1 MTKKNRSKDLKKVVY
16 KKPSLWSKKWVKITS
31 RIILVLVCFL
41 LLIFII
47 LYIYVAKD
55 LPSVVNLDD
64 RKVIQSTQIYDRTGQ
79 ELLYEISGNESRT
92 IIPEDQI
99 PDILKQAF
107 ISIEDQE
114 FYKHWGVRPTAIARA
129 AFQNVTGK
137 GVGGGGSTI
146 TQQFVKNALL
156 TSDRSIMRKIRE
168 AILAIQIEQK
178 YSKDEIIAF
187 YLNEIPFGGNIY
199 GVESASQNFFGK
211 KPMDLE
217 PYQAAMLAAIIQR
230 PTFYSP
236 YGSNFDKLES
246 RQQLVLSYMKEQ
258 GYINEEVYNQQKEQ
272 KLTIKPFAQNIKAPH
287 FVFYVREKLA
297 EKFGEEVLEQ
307 GGLKVQTTLDWNL
320 QQIAEK
326 VVREEIAKTR
336 SRYDTQN
343 GALSAIDPTNGDI
356 LALVGS
362 KDYFNTDEDGNV
374 NVLTTQQSPGS
385 SIKPLVYAQ
394 AFAKGYNPDSY
405 LFDLPTNFETTPG
418 LPAYEPNNF
427 NMQFNGPVS
436 VRRALATSLN
446 VPAVKA
452 LYLAGIKDTLELGGQ
467 LGITDYTRN
476 RKSGLAMA
484 LGGAELKLLEHF
496 GSYSA
501 FANDGKFNQITPL
514 MKVTSTSG
522 EVLYSWEKDEKQ
534 ILDANVARQI
544 TDILSDNNARSP
556 VFGFTNNLS
565 IPGVEAAAKTG
576 TSQEFRDAL
585 TVGYTTNLV
594 AGVWVGRNDNK
605 PMRNGADGSVVASP
619 IWNRFMKEAIA
630 SGRKPGQF
638 TKAEIKRGRKPMVN
652 TGGFE
657 YNQKLKVNKATGK
670 IATDRTPPELIEER
684 DVKTVHSELYYVKL
698 DNILGE
704 WPKKPQE
711 DPQFDNWEKPVLA
724 WARSKG
730 YITNLPD
737 DKDNII
743 YTDENKPNIII
754 NSPTKGSVITGNNI
768 PLDISV
774 NAAQGLK
781 QVDIYIDD
789 TVVLSTESGTIKQSV
804 IAPSGGDKTL
814 TIRAFDIYFNKSEV
828 SVNISVKLDAVSPI
842 VESFNVSG
850 DKISG
855 YNLTADI
862 TDLQGVS
869 QVEFY
874 DEVQGKLITLKNPI
888 TAPKTYSYLYKP
900 PSVVNNFSFYIKA
913 TDTSG
918 NVTTSNKIIK

>member
-1 MTKKNRSKDLKKVVY
+1 MSKKHHSKDLKKVVY
-16 KKPSLWSKKWVKITS
+16 KKPSFWTKKWVKITS
-31 RIILVLVCFL
+31 RILLGILGFFL
-41 LLIFII
+41 LSFII

-64 RKVIQSTQIYDRTGQ
+64 RKIIQSTQIYDRTGQ
-79 ELLYEISGNESRT
+79 ELLYEISGNENRT

-99 PDILKQAF
+99 PDVLKQAF

-114 FYKHWGVRPTAIARA
+114 FYKHWGVRPTAIIRA
-129 AFQNVTGK
+129 GFQNITGR

-156 TSDRSIMRKIRE
+156 TSDRSLMRKIRE

-199 GVESASQNFFGK
+199 GVEAASQSFFGK
-211 KPMDLE
+211 KPSELE
-217 PYQAAMLAAIIQR
+217 AYQAAMMAAIIQR

-246 RQQLVLSYMKEQ
+246 RQQLVLLKMKEQ
-258 GYINEEVYNQQKEQ
+258 GYITEEVYNQQKEQ
-272 KLTIKPFAQNIKAPH
+272 KLTVRPFAQNIKAPH

-297 EKFGEEVLEQ
+297 EKFGEEALEQ

-326 VVREEIAKTR
+326 VVKEEVDKTR

-343 GALSAIDPTNGDI
+343 AALGAIDPSNGDI
-356 LALVGS
+356 LAMVGS
-362 KDYFNTDEDGNV
+362 KDYFNTKEDGNV

-394 AFAKGYNPDSY
+394 AFSEGYNPDSY

-427 NMQFNGPVS
+427 NLQFNGPVS
-436 VRRALATSLN
+436 IRRALATSLN

-452 LYLAGIKDTLELGGQ
+452 LYLAGIKDTLDLGNK
-467 LGITDYTRN
+467 LGITDYKKD

-484 LGGAELKLLEHF
+484 LGGAELKLIEHF
-496 GSYSA
+496 GSFSA
-501 FANDGKFNQITPL
+501 FANEGKFNKITPL
-514 MKVTSTSG
+514 MKVTKTSG
-522 EVLYSWEKDEKQ
+522 EVIYSWEKDEKQ
-534 ILDANVARQI
+534 VLDKNVARQV
-544 TDILSDNNARSP
+544 TDILADNNARSP

-565 IPGVEAAAKTG
+565 IPGVDAAAKTG

-594 AGVWVGRNDNK
+594 AGVWVGKNDNK

-630 SGRKPGQF
+630 SGRKPDKF
-638 TKAEIKRGRKPMVN
+638 TKPEIKKGKKPMVN

-657 YNQKLKVNKATGK
+657 YNQKFKINKATGK
-670 IATDRTPPELIEER
+670 IASDRTPPELIEER
-684 DVKTVHSELYYVKL
+684 EVKTVHSELYYVKL
-698 DNILGE
+698 DDILGE

-730 YITNLPD
+730 YITNVPD
-737 DKDNII
+737 DKDNV
-743 YTDENKPNIII
+743 YTDDNKPNIII
-754 NSPTKGSVITGNNI
+754 NSPTKGSVITGNSV

-774 NAAQGLK
+774 TASQGLK
-781 QVDIYIDD
+781 QVDVYLDD
-789 TVVLSTESGTIKQSV
+789 TVVLSTESGTINQAV
-804 IAPSGGDKTL
+804 IAPSGGNKTL
-814 TIRAFDIYFNKSEV
+814 TVRAFDIYLNKSEASV
-828 SVNISVKLDAVSPI
+828 SITIKLDAVSPV

-855 YNLTADI
+855 FNLSANI
-862 TDLQGVS
+862 TDLQGVA

-874 DEVQGKLITLKNPI
+874 DDTQGQLIILKNPT

-900 PSVVNNFSFYIKA
+900 QSGVNNFSFYIKT

-918 NVTTSNKIIK
+918 NVTTSNKITK

>member
-1 MTKKNRSKDLKKVVY
+1 MTKKKHHKDLKKVVY
-16 KKPSLWSKKWVKITS
+16 KKPSFWTKKWVKITY
-31 RIILVLVCFL
+31 RALLGVLGFFL
-41 LLIFII
+41 ISFIGI
-47 LYIYVAKD
+47 YAYVAKD

-79 ELLYEISGNESRT
+79 ELLYEISGNENRT

-129 AFQNVTGK
+129 AFQNATGR

-178 YSKDEIIAF
+178 YSKDEILAF

-199 GVESASQNFFGK
+199 GVEAASQSFFDK
-211 KPMDLE
+211 KPIDIE

-236 YGSNFDKLES
+236 YGSNFEKLEA
-246 RQQLVLSYMKEQ
+246 RQQFVLLKMKEQ
-258 GYINEEVYNQQKEQ
+258 GYISEETYNQQKEQ
-272 KLTIKPFAQNIKAPH
+272 KLTVKPFAQNIKAPH
-287 FVFYVREKLA
+287 FVFYVRDKLA
-297 EKFGEEVLEQ
+297 EQFGEEVLEQ

-326 VVREEIAKTR
+326 VVKEEIEKTR
-336 SRYDTQN
+336 SRYDTRN
-343 GALSAIDPTNGDI
+343 GALGAIDPKNGDI

-362 KDYFNTDEDGNV
+362 KDYFNTDDDGNV

-394 AFAKGYNPDSY
+394 AFTKGYNPDSY

-418 LPAYEPNNF
+418 LPPYEPNNF
-427 NMQFNGPVS
+427 NLQFNGPVS
-436 VRRALATSLN
+436 IRRALATSLN

-452 LYLAGIKDTLELGGQ
+452 LYLGGIKETLELGGN
-467 LGITDYTRN
+467 LGITDYSKT

-484 LGGAELKLLEHF
+484 LGGAELKLIEHF
-496 GSYSA
+496 GSFSA
-501 FANDGKFNQITPL
+501 FANDGKFNEITPL
-514 MKVTSTSG
+514 MKVTNTSG

-534 ILDANVARQI
+534 VLDENVARQI
-544 TDILSDNNARSP
+544 TDILADNNARSP

-585 TVGYTTNLV
+585 TVGYTTDLV

-619 IWNRFMKEAIA
+619 IWNRFMREAIA

-638 TKAEIKRGRKPMVN
+638 TKPEIKRGNKPMVN

-657 YNQKLKVNKATGK
+657 YNQKLKINKATGK
-670 IATDRTPPELIEER
+670 IATDLTPPELVEER
-684 DVKTVHSELYYVKL
+684 EVKTVHSELYYVKL
-698 DNILGE
+698 DDILGD

-730 YITNLPD
+730 YITNIPD
-737 DKDNII
+737 DRDNV
-743 YTDENKPNIII
+743 YTDDNKPNIII
-754 NSPTKGSVITGNNI
+754 NSPTKGSSITGNSV
-768 PLDISV
+768 PLDIKV
-774 NAAQGLK
+774 TAAQGIK
-781 QVDIYIDD
+781 QVDIYLDD
-789 TVVLSTESGTIKQSV
+789 VVVLSTDKGDIKQS
-804 IAPSGGDKTL
+804 ILSPSGGDKIL
-814 TIRAFDIYFNKSEV
+814 TVRAFDIYLNKSET
-828 SVNISVKLDAVSPI
+828 SINLNIKLDAVSPL

-850 DKISG
+850 DTVSG
-855 YNLTADI
+855 FVLSANV
-862 TDLQGVS
+862 TDVQGVA

-874 DEVQGKLITLKNPI
+874 DDIQGQLIILKNPT
-888 TAPKTYSYLYKP
+888 TAPKTFVYKYKP
-900 PSVVNNFSFYIKA
+900 PAGVNKFSFYVKA

-918 NVTTSNKIIK
+918 NFTTSNKIIK

>member
-1 MTKKNRSKDLKKVVY
+1 MNKHKHSKDLKKVVY
-16 KKPSLWSKKWVKITS
+16 KKPSIWDKKWVKITY
-31 RIILVLVCFL
+31 RILLGIAGFL
-41 LLIFII
+41 LLSFII

-64 RKVIQSTQIYDRTGQ
+64 RKIIQSTQIYDRTGQ
-79 ELLYEISGNESRT
+79 ELLYEISGNENRT
-92 IIPEDQI
+92 IIPKEQI

-107 ISIEDQE
+107 ISVEDQE

-129 AFQNVTGK
+129 GFQNITGK
-137 GVGGGGSTI
+137 GIGGGGSTI

-156 TSDRSIMRKIRE
+156 TSDRSIMRKVRE

-178 YSKDEIIAF
+178 YSKDDIIAF

-199 GVESASQNFFGK
+199 GVEAASQSFFGK
-211 KPMDLE
+211 KPTDLE

-236 YGSNFDKLES
+236 YGSNFEKLEE
-246 RQQLVLSYMKEQ
+246 RQQFVLLKMKEQ
-258 GYINEEVYNQQKEQ
+258 GYINEDVYKQQKEK
-272 KLTIKPFAQNIKAPH
+272 KLVIKPFAQNIKAPH

-297 EKFGEEVLEQ
+297 EKFGEEALEQ

-326 VVREEIAKTR
+326 VVKEEVDKTR

-343 GALSAIDPTNGDI
+343 AALGAIDPSNGDI

-362 KDYFNTDEDGNV
+362 KDYFNTAEDGNV

-385 SIKPLVYAQ
+385 SIKPLVYAE
-394 AFAKGYNPDSY
+394 AFTKGYNPDSY

-418 LPAYEPNNF
+418 LPPYEPNNF
-427 NMQFNGPVS
+427 NLQFNGPVS
-436 VRRALATSLN
+436 IRRALATSLN
-446 VPAVKA
+446 IPAVKT
-452 LYLAGIKDTLELGGQ
+452 LYLAGIKDTLELGNK
-467 LGITDYTRN
+467 LGITDYKKD

-484 LGGAELKLLEHF
+484 LGGAELKLIEHF

-501 FANDGKFNQITPL
+501 FANDGKFNKITPL
-514 MKVTSTSG
+514 MKVTKTSG
-522 EVLYSWEKDEKQ
+522 EVIYSWEKDEKQ

-565 IPGVEAAAKTG
+565 IPGIEIAAKTG

-594 AGVWVGRNDNK
+594 AGVWVGKNDNK

-638 TKAEIKRGRKPMVN
+638 TKPEIKKGKKPMVN

-670 IATDRTPPELIEER
+670 IASDRTPPELIEER
-684 DVKTVHSELYYVKL
+684 EVKTVHSELYYVKL
-698 DNILGE
+698 DDILGD
-704 WPKKPQE
+704 WPKNPKE
-711 DPQFDNWEKPVLA
+711 DPQFENWEKPVLA

-737 DKDNII
+737 DKDNV
-743 YTDENKPNIII
+743 YTDDNKPNILI
-754 NSPTKGSVITGNNI
+754 NSPTEGSAINGNSI
-768 PLDISV
+768 PLDIKV
-774 NAAQGLK
+774 TAPQGLK
-781 QVDIYIDD
+781 QVDVYLDD
-789 TVVLSTESGTIKQSV
+789 VVVLSTESGTINQAV
-804 IAPSGGDKTL
+804 IAPSGGSKKL
-814 TIRAFDIYFNKSEV
+814 TIRAFDIYLNKSEA
-828 SVNISVKLDAVSPI
+828 SININIKLDSISPV

-850 DKISG
+850 DKLSG
-855 YNLTADI
+855 FNLSANI
-862 TDLQGVS
+862 TDLQGVA

-874 DEVQGKLITLKNPI
+874 DDIQGQLIILKNPT

-900 PSVVNNFSFYIKA
+900 PASVNNFSFYIKT

-918 NVTTSNKIIK
+918 NVTTSNKITK

>member
-1 MTKKNRSKDLKKVVY
+1 MAKKNNPKDLKKVVY
-16 KKPSLWSKKWVKITS
+16 RKPSIWSKKWVKITYKS
-31 RIILVLVCFL
+31 LLGVLGVFL
-41 LLIFII
+41 LSFII
-47 LYIYVAKD
+47 LYAYVAKD

-79 ELLYEISGNESRT
+79 ELLYEISGNENRT
-92 IIPEDQI
+92 IISKEEI

-114 FYKHWGVRPTAIARA
+114 FYKHWGVRPTAIIRA
-129 AFQNVTGK
+129 AFQNITGK

-156 TSDRSIMRKIRE
+156 TSDRSLMRKVRE

-199 GVESASQNFFGK
+199 GVEAASQSFFGK
-211 KPMDLE
+211 KPNELE
-217 PYQAAMLAAIIQR
+217 AYQAAMMAAIIQR

-236 YGSNFDKLES
+236 YGSNFDKLEA
-246 RQQLVLSYMKEQ
+246 RQQFVLLKMKEQ
-258 GYINEEVYNQQKEQ
+258 GYITEEVYNQQKEQ
-272 KLTIKPFAQNIKAPH
+272 KLVIKPFAQNIKAPH

-297 EKFGEEVLEQ
+297 EKFGEEALEQ

-326 VVREEIAKTR
+326 VVKEEVEKTR

-343 GALSAIDPTNGDI
+343 AALGAIDPTNGDI
-356 LALVGS
+356 LAMVGS
-362 KDYFNTDEDGNV
+362 KDYFNTKEDGNV

-394 AFAKGYNPDSY
+394 AFTKGYNPDSY

-427 NMQFNGPVS
+427 NLQFNGPVS
-436 VRRALATSLN
+436 IRRALATSLN

-452 LYLAGIKDTLELGGQ
+452 LYLAGIKDTLDLGNK
-467 LGITDYTRN
+467 LGITDYKKD

-484 LGGAELKLLEHF
+484 LGGAELKLIEHF

-501 FANDGKFNQITPL
+501 FANDGKFNKITPL
-514 MKVTSTSG
+514 MKVTKTSG
-522 EVLYSWEKDEKQ
+522 EVIYSWERDEKQ
-534 ILDANVARQI
+534 VLDKNVARQI

-556 VFGFTNNLS
+556 VFGFTNNLN
-565 IPGVEAAAKTG
+565 IPGVDAAAKTG

-594 AGVWVGRNDNK
+594 AGVWVGKNDNK

-630 SGRKPGQF
+630 SGRKPEKYTNPQ
-638 TKAEIKRGRKPMVN
+638 IKRGNKPMVN

-657 YNQKLKVNKATGK
+657 YNKKLKINKATGK
-670 IATDRTPPELIEER
+670 VSTDKTPPELIEER
-684 DVKTVHSELYYVKL
+684 EVKTVHSELYYVKL
-698 DNILGE
+698 DDILGD

-711 DPQFDNWEKPVLA
+711 DPQFDNWERPVLA

-737 DKDNII
+737 DEDNV
-743 YTDENKPNIII
+743 YTDENKPIIKI
-754 NSPTKGSVITGNNI
+754 NSPTKGSLISGNSV

-774 NAAQGLK
+774 TASQGLK
-781 QVDIYIDD
+781 QVDIYLDE
-789 TVVLSTESGTIKQSV
+789 TVVLSSTSGTISQSI
-804 IAPSGGDKTL
+804 IAPSGGNKVL
-814 TIRAFDIYFNKSEV
+814 TVRAFDIYLNKSE
-828 SVNISVKLDAVSPI
+828 SSTNITIKLDSVSPV
-842 VESFNVSG
+842 VESFSVLG

-855 YNLTADI
+855 FNLSANI
-862 TDLQGVS
+862 TDLQGVA

-874 DEVQGKLITLKNPI
+874 DDTQGQLIILKNPT
-888 TAPKTYSYLYKP
+888 TAPKTYSYLYRP
-900 PSVVNNFSFYIKA
+900 PSGVNTFSFYIKT

-918 NVTTSNKIIK
+918 NVTTSNKITK

>member
-1 MTKKNRSKDLKKVVY
+1 MTIKKQSKSLKKVVY
-16 KKPSLWSKKWVKITS
+16 KKPSFWSKKWVKITY
-31 RIILVLVCFL
+31 RVVLGFFAL
-41 LLIFII
+41 LLISFIG
-47 LYIYVAKD
+47 LYFYVAKD

-99 PDILKQAF
+99 PDILKQSF
-107 ISIEDQE
+107 IAIEDQE

-129 AFQNVTGK
+129 AFQNFTGR
-137 GVGGGGSTI
+137 GVGGGASTI

-156 TSDRSIMRKIRE
+156 TSDKSLMRKIRE

-211 KPMDLE
+211 KPMELE
-217 PYQAAMLAAIIQR
+217 PYQAAMMAAIIQR

-236 YGSNFDKLES
+236 YGTNFDKLES

-258 GYINEEVYNQQKEQ
+258 GYIDEETYNQQKEQ

-297 EKFGEEVLEQ
+297 EKFGEEALEQ
-307 GGLKVQTTLDWNL
+307 GGLKVQTTLDWDL

-326 VVREEIAKTR
+326 VVREEIEKTR
-336 SRYDTQN
+336 SRYDTRN
-343 GALSAIDPTNGDI
+343 GALGAIDPTNGDI

-394 AFAKGYNPDSY
+394 AFTKGYNPDSY
-405 LFDLPTNFETTPG
+405 IFDLPTNFETTPG

-427 NMQFNGPVS
+427 NLQFNGPVS
-436 VRRALATSLN
+436 IRRALATSLN

-452 LYLAGIKDTLELGGQ
+452 LYLGGIKDTLELGGQ
-467 LGITDYTRN
+467 LGITDYT
-476 RKSGLAMA
+476 KTKKAGLAMA
-484 LGGAELKLLEHF
+484 LGGTELKLLEHF

-501 FANDGKFNQITPL
+501 FANDGKFNPITPL
-514 MKVTSTSG
+514 MNVTTTSG

-534 ILDANVARQI
+534 VLDANVARQI

-565 IPGVEAAAKTG
+565 IPGVELAAKTG

-585 TVGYTTNLV
+585 TVGYTNNLV

-605 PMRNGADGSVVASP
+605 PMKNGADGSVVASP
-619 IWNRFMKEAIA
+619 IWNRFMKEAVA

-638 TKAEIKRGRKPMVN
+638 TKPEIKKGNKPMVN

-657 YNQKLKVNKATGK
+657 YNKKFKINKATGK
-670 IATDRTPPELIEER
+670 IATDQTPPELIEER
-684 DVKTVHSELYYVKL
+684 EVKTVHSELYYVKL
-698 DNILGE
+698 DDILGD

-711 DPQFDNWEKPVLA
+711 DSQFDAWEKPVLA

-730 YITNLPD
+730 YITNIPD
-737 DKDNII
+737 DRDNV
-743 YTDENKPNIII
+743 YTDDNKPNIII
-754 NSPTKGSVITGNNI
+754 NSPTKGSTINGNSI
-768 PLDISV
+768 PLDIRV
-774 NAAQGLK
+774 TAPQGLK
-781 QVDIYIDD
+781 QVEIYIDD
-789 TVVLSTESGTIKQSV
+789 VAVLSTESGNINQTIIS
-804 IAPSGGDKTL
+804 PSGGDKKL
-814 TIRAFDIYFNKSEV
+814 TVRAFDIYLNKSETTINL
-828 SVNISVKLDAVSPI
+828 NIKLDAVSPL

-850 DKISG
+850 DSSTG
-855 YNLTADI
+855 FVLSANV
-862 TDLQGVS
+862 TDTQGVA

-874 DEVQGKLITLKNPI
+874 DDTQGQLIILKKPTTESKTFTYNYNPVASI
-888 TAPKTYSYLYKP
+888 SSFIFYL
-900 PSVVNNFSFYIKA
+900 KA

>member
-1 MTKKNRSKDLKKVVY
+1 MTKKKHSKNLKKVVY
-16 KKPSLWSKKWVKITS
+16 KKPSFWSKKWVKIIS
-31 RIILVLVCFL
+31 RSLLGILVLS
-41 LLIFII
+41 IISFIG

-79 ELLYEISGNESRT
+79 ELLYEISGNENRT

-114 FYKHWGVRPTAIARA
+114 FYSHWGVRPAAIIRA
-129 AFQNVTGK
+129 GFQNITGK
-137 GVGGGGSTI
+137 GIGGGGSTI

-156 TSDRSIMRKIRE
+156 TSDKSLMRKIRE

-178 YSKDEIIAF
+178 YSKDEILAF

-199 GVESASQNFFGK
+199 GVEAASQSFFGK
-211 KPMDLE
+211 KSKDIE
-217 PYQAAMLAAIIQR
+217 PYQAAMMAAIIQR

-287 FVFYVREKLA
+287 FVFYVRDKLA
-297 EKFGEEVLEQ
+297 EQFGEEVLEQ

-326 VVREEIAKTR
+326 VVKEEVEKTR
-336 SRYDTQN
+336 SRYDTRN
-343 GALSAIDPTNGDI
+343 AALGAIDPASGDI

-394 AFAKGYNPDSY
+394 AFTKGYNPDSY

-427 NMQFNGPVS
+427 NLQFNGPVS
-436 VRRALATSLN
+436 IRRALATSLN

-452 LYLAGIKDTLELGGQ
+452 LYLGGIKDTLELGGQ
-467 LGITDYTRN
+467 LGITDYTRDK
-476 RKSGLAMA
+476 KSGLAMA
-484 LGGAELKLLEHF
+484 LGGVELKLLEHF
-496 GSYSA
+496 GSFSA

-514 MKVTSTSG
+514 MKVTKTSG
-522 EVLYSWEKDEKQ
+522 EVLYSWERDEKQ
-534 ILDANVARQI
+534 ILDENVSRQI
-544 TDILSDNNARSP
+544 TDILADNNARSA

-565 IPGVEAAAKTG
+565 IPGVEVAAKTG

-619 IWNRFMKEAIA
+619 IWNRFMKEAIS

-638 TKAEIKRGRKPMVN
+638 NKPEIKRGDKPMVN

-657 YNQKLKVNKATGK
+657 YDKKFKINKSTGK
-670 IATDRTPPELIEER
+670 IATELTPPELVEER
-684 DVKTVHSELYYVKL
+684 EVKTVHSELYYVKL
-698 DNILGE
+698 DDVLGD

-711 DPQFDNWEKPVLA
+711 DPQFENWEKAVLS

-730 YITNLPD
+730 YITNIPD
-737 DKDNII
+737 DRDNVYI
-743 YTDENKPNIII
+743 DANKPNITI
-754 NSPTKGSVITGNNI
+754 NSPIQGSSINGNSV
-768 PLDISV
+768 PLDIKV
-774 NAAQGLK
+774 TAPQGIK
-781 QVDIYIDD
+781 QIDIYLDD
-789 TVVLSTESGTIKQSV
+789 VVVLSTESGTINQTI
-804 IAPSGGDKTL
+804 IAPSGGDKKL
-814 TIRAFDIYFNKSEV
+814 TVRAFDIYLNKSEA
-828 SVNISVKLDAVSPI
+828 SININIKLDSISPL
-842 VESFNVSG
+842 VESFTISGDSVSG
-850 DKISG
+850 FVLSA
-855 YNLTADI
+855 NV
-862 TDLQGVS
+862 TDLQGVA

-874 DEVQGKLITLKNPI
+874 DETQGQLVILKKPTI
-888 TAPKTYSYLYKP
+888 APKTFTYNYKP
-900 PSVVNNFSFYIKA
+900 PLGISSFNFYLKA

-918 NVTTSNKIIK
+918 NIINSNKIIK

>member
-1 MTKKNRSKDLKKVVY
+1 MAKKNNPKDLKKVVY
-16 KKPSLWSKKWVKITS
+16 RKPSIWSKKWVKITYKS
-31 RIILVLVCFL
+31 LLGVLGVFL
-41 LLIFII
+41 LSFII
-47 LYIYVAKD
+47 LYAYVAKD

-79 ELLYEISGNESRT
+79 ELLYEISGNENRT
-92 IIPEDQI
+92 IISKEEI

-114 FYKHWGVRPTAIARA
+114 FYKHWGVRPTAIIRA
-129 AFQNVTGK
+129 AFQNITGK

-156 TSDRSIMRKIRE
+156 TSDRSLMRKVRE

-199 GVESASQNFFGK
+199 GVEAASQSFFGK
-211 KPMDLE
+211 KPNELE
-217 PYQAAMLAAIIQR
+217 AYQAAMMAAIIQR

-236 YGSNFDKLES
+236 YGSNFDKLEA
-246 RQQLVLSYMKEQ
+246 RQQFVLLKMKEQ
-258 GYINEEVYNQQKEQ
+258 GYITEEVYNQQKEQ
-272 KLTIKPFAQNIKAPH
+272 KLVIKPFAQNIKAPH

-297 EKFGEEVLEQ
+297 EKFGEEALEQ

-326 VVREEIAKTR
+326 VVKEEVEKTR

-343 GALSAIDPTNGDI
+343 AALGAIDPTNGDI
-356 LALVGS
+356 LAMVGS
-362 KDYFNTDEDGNV
+362 KDYFNTKEDGNV

-394 AFAKGYNPDSY
+394 AFTKGYNPDSY

-427 NMQFNGPVS
+427 NLQFNGPVS
-436 VRRALATSLN
+436 IRRALATSLN

-452 LYLAGIKDTLELGGQ
+452 LYLAGIKDTLDLGNK
-467 LGITDYTRN
+467 LGITDYKKD

-484 LGGAELKLLEHF
+484 LGGAELKLIEHF

-501 FANDGKFNQITPL
+501 FANDGKFNKITPL
-514 MKVTSTSG
+514 MKVTKTSG
-522 EVLYSWEKDEKQ
+522 EVIYSWERDEKQ
-534 ILDANVARQI
+534 VLDKNVARQI

-556 VFGFTNNLS
+556 VFGFTNNLN
-565 IPGVEAAAKTG
+565 IPGVDAAAKTG

-594 AGVWVGRNDNK
+594 AGVWVGKNDNK

-630 SGRKPGQF
+630 SGRKPEKF
-638 TKAEIKRGRKPMVN
+638 TKPEIKRGNKPMVN

-657 YNQKLKVNKATGK
+657 YNKKLKINKATGK
-670 IATDRTPPELIEER
+670 VSTDKTPPELIEER
-684 DVKTVHSELYYVKL
+684 EVKTVHSELYYVKL
-698 DNILGE
+698 DDILGD

-711 DPQFDNWEKPVLA
+711 DPQFDNWERPVLA

-737 DKDNII
+737 DEDNV
-743 YTDENKPNIII
+743 YTDENKPIIKI
-754 NSPTKGSVITGNNI
+754 NSPTKGSLISGNSV

-774 NAAQGLK
+774 TASQGLK
-781 QVDIYIDD
+781 QVDIYLDE
-789 TVVLSTESGTIKQSV
+789 TVVLSSTSGTISQSI
-804 IAPSGGDKTL
+804 IAPSGGNKVL
-814 TIRAFDIYFNKSEV
+814 TVRAFDIYLNKSE
-828 SVNISVKLDAVSPI
+828 SSTNITIKLDSVSPV
-842 VESFNVSG
+842 VESFSVLG

-855 YNLTADI
+855 FNLSANI
-862 TDLQGVS
+862 TDLQGVA

-874 DEVQGKLITLKNPI
+874 DDTQGQLIILKNPT
-888 TAPKTYSYLYKP
+888 TAPKTYSYLYRP
-900 PSVVNNFSFYIKA
+900 PSGVNTFSFYIKT

-918 NVTTSNKIIK
+918 NVTTSNKITK

>member
-1 MTKKNRSKDLKKVVY
+1 MTSKKDSKKLKKVVY
-16 KKPSLWSKKWVKITS
+16 KKPSFWSKKWVKITY
-31 RIILVLVCFL
+31 RVFL
-41 LLIFII
+41 GFLGLFLISFIG
-47 LYIYVAKD
+47 LYAYVAKD

-64 RKVIQSTQIYDRTGQ
+64 RKIIQSTQIYDRTGQ
-79 ELLYEISGNESRT
+79 ELLYEISGNENRT

-99 PDILKQAF
+99 PNILKQAF

-129 AFQNVTGK
+129 AFQNVTGR
-137 GVGGGGSTI
+137 GLGGGASTI

-156 TSDRSIMRKIRE
+156 TSDRSLMRKIRE

-178 YSKDEIIAF
+178 YSKDEILTF

-217 PYQAAMLAAIIQR
+217 PYQTAMMAAIIQR

-236 YGSNFDKLES
+236 YGSNFEKLEA
-246 RQQLVLSYMKEQ
+246 RQQFVLLQMKNQ
-258 GYINEEVYNQQKEQ
+258 GYIDEETYNQQKEQ

-427 NMQFNGPVS
+427 NLQFNGPVS

-452 LYLAGIKDTLELGGQ
+452 LYLAGIKDTLELGGK

-484 LGGAELKLLEHF
+484 LGGVELKLLEHF

-534 ILDANVARQI
+534 VLDANVARQI
-544 TDILSDNNARSP
+544 TDILADNNARSP

-565 IPGVEAAAKTG
+565 IPGAEAAAKTG

-605 PMRNGADGSVVASP
+605 PMRNGADGSVVAAP

-638 TKAEIKRGRKPMVN
+638 TKPEIKRGRKPMVN

-657 YNQKLKVNKATGK
+657 YNQKFKINTATGK
-670 IATDRTPPELIEER
+670 IATDATPPELIEER
-684 DVKTVHSELYYVKL
+684 EVKTVHSELYYVKL
-698 DNILGE
+698 DDILGD

-730 YITNLPD
+730 YITNIPD
-737 DKDNII
+737 DRDNV
-743 YTDENKPNIII
+743 YTEDNKPNIVI
-754 NSPTKGSVITGNNI
+754 NSPTRGSTINGNSI
-768 PLDISV
+768 PLDIRV
-774 NAAQGLK
+774 TAAQGLK
-781 QVDIYIDD
+781 QVDVYIDD
-789 TVVLSTESGTIKQSV
+789 VAVLSTESGNINQTIIS
-804 IAPSGGDKTL
+804 PSGGDKKL
-814 TIRAFDIYFNKSEV
+814 TVRAFDIYLNKSETTI
-828 SVNISVKLDAVSPI
+828 NLNVKLDAVSPV

-850 DKISG
+850 DAVAGFVLSA
-855 YNLTADI
+855 NV
-862 TDLQGVS
+862 TDAQGVA

-874 DEVQGKLITLKNPI
+874 DDIQGQLIIFKKPT
-888 TAPKTYSYLYKP
+888 TAPKTYSYTYKP
-900 PSVVNNFSFYIKA
+900 PAGISNFSFYVKA

>member
-1 MTKKNRSKDLKKVVY
+1 MTKKQHSKDLKKVVY
-16 KKPSLWSKKWVKITS
+16 KKPSFWTKKWVKITY
-31 RIILVLVCFL
+31 RALLGAFILS
-41 LLIFII
+41 LISFIG
-47 LYIYVAKD
+47 LYAYVAKD

-64 RKVIQSTQIYDRTGQ
+64 RRIIQSTQIYDRTGQ
-79 ELLYEISGNESRT
+79 ELLYEISGNENRT

-107 ISIEDQE
+107 IAIEDQE
-114 FYKHWGVRPTAIARA
+114 FYKHWGVRPTAITRA
-129 AFQNVTGK
+129 AFQNATGR
-137 GVGGGGSTI
+137 GIGGGGSTI

-156 TSDRSIMRKIRE
+156 TSDRSLMRKLRE

-178 YSKDEIIAF
+178 YSKDEILAF

-199 GVESASQNFFGK
+199 GVEAASQSFFGK

-236 YGSNFDKLES
+236 YGSNFEKLEA
-246 RQQLVLSYMKEQ
+246 RQQFVLLKMKEQ
-258 GYINEEVYNQQKEQ
+258 GYINEDVYNQQKEQ

-297 EKFGEEVLEQ
+297 EQFGEEVLEQ

-320 QQIAEK
+320 QKIAEK
-326 VVREEIAKTR
+326 VVKEEVEKTR
-336 SRYDTQN
+336 ARYDTRN
-343 GALSAIDPTNGDI
+343 GALGAIDPKNGDI

-394 AFAKGYNPDSY
+394 AFTKGYNPDSY

-418 LPAYEPNNF
+418 LPPYEPNNF
-427 NMQFNGPVS
+427 NLQFNGPVS

-446 VPAVKA
+446 IPAVKA
-452 LYLAGIKDTLELGGQ
+452 LYLGGIKDTLELGGK
-467 LGITDYTRN
+467 LGITDYTKN
-476 RKSGLAMA
+476 RRSGLAMA
-484 LGGAELKLLEHF
+484 LGGVELKLLEHF
-496 GSYSA
+496 GSFSA

-514 MKVTSTSG
+514 MKVTKTSG

-534 ILDANVARQI
+534 VLDKNVARQI
-544 TDILSDNNARSP
+544 TDILADNNARSP

-585 TVGYTTNLV
+585 TVGYTTDLV

-638 TKAEIKRGRKPMVN
+638 TKPEIKRGNKPMVN

-657 YNQKLKVNKATGK
+657 YNQKFKINKATGK
-670 IATDRTPPELIEER
+670 IATDLTPPELIEER
-684 DVKTVHSELYYVKL
+684 EVKTVHSELYYVKL
-698 DNILGE
+698 DDILGD
-704 WPKKPQE
+704 WPKNPKE
-711 DPQFDNWEKPVLA
+711 DPQFENWEKPVLA

-730 YITNLPD
+730 YITNIPD
-737 DKDNII
+737 DRDNV
-743 YTDENKPNIII
+743 YTDDNKPNIII
-754 NSPTKGSVITGNNI
+754 NSPTKGSSINGNSV
-768 PLDISV
+768 PLDIRV
-774 NAAQGLK
+774 TAPQGLK
-781 QVDIYIDD
+781 QVDIYLDD
-789 TVVLSTESGTIKQSV
+789 VAVLSTESGTITQSI
-804 IAPSGGDKTL
+804 IAPSGGDKKL
-814 TIRAFDIYFNKSEV
+814 TVRAFDIYLNKSET
-828 SVNISVKLDAVSPI
+828 SININIKLDSVSPI

-850 DKISG
+850 DASSG
-855 YNLTADI
+855 FVLSANV
-862 TDLQGVS
+862 TDTQGVA

-874 DEVQGKLITLKNPI
+874 DDTQGQLIILKKPT
-888 TAPKTYSYLYKP
+888 TAPKTFTYNYKP
-900 PSVVNNFSFYIKA
+900 PSGIGTFSFYLKA

>member
-1 MTKKNRSKDLKKVVY
+1 MAKKNNSKDLKKVVY
-16 KKPSLWSKKWVKITS
+16 KKPSLWSKKWVKITYKS
-31 RIILVLVCFL
+31 LLGVLAVFL
-41 LLIFII
+41 LSFII
-47 LYIYVAKD
+47 LYAYVAKD

-79 ELLYEISGNESRT
+79 ELLYEISGNENRT
-92 IIPEDQI
+92 IIPKEEI

-114 FYKHWGVRPTAIARA
+114 FYKHWGVRPTAIIRA
-129 AFQNVTGK
+129 AFQNITGK

-156 TSDRSIMRKIRE
+156 TSDRSLMRKIRE

-199 GVESASQNFFGK
+199 GVEAASQSFFGK
-211 KPMDLE
+211 KPNELE
-217 PYQAAMLAAIIQR
+217 AYQAAMMAAIIQR

-236 YGSNFDKLES
+236 YGSNFDKLEA
-246 RQQLVLSYMKEQ
+246 RQKFVLLKMKEQ
-258 GYINEEVYNQQKEQ
+258 SYITEEVYNQQKDQ
-272 KLTIKPFAQNIKAPH
+272 KLVIKPFAQNIKAPH

-297 EKFGEEVLEQ
+297 EKFGEESLEQ

-326 VVREEIAKTR
+326 AVKEEVEKTR

-343 GALSAIDPTNGDI
+343 AALGAIDPTNGDI
-356 LALVGS
+356 LAMVGS
-362 KDYFNTDEDGNV
+362 KDYFNTKEDGNV

-394 AFAKGYNPDSY
+394 AFTKGYNPDSY

-427 NMQFNGPVS
+427 NLQFNGPVS
-436 VRRALATSLN
+436 IRRALATSLN

-452 LYLAGIKDTLELGGQ
+452 LYLAGIKDTLDLGNK
-467 LGITDYTRN
+467 LGITDYKKD

-484 LGGAELKLLEHF
+484 LGGAELKLIEHF

-501 FANDGKFNQITPL
+501 FANDGKFNKITPL
-514 MKVTSTSG
+514 MKVTKTSG
-522 EVLYSWEKDEKQ
+522 EVIYSWERDEKQ
-534 ILDANVARQI
+534 VLDKNVARQI

-556 VFGFTNNLS
+556 VFGFTNNLN
-565 IPGVEAAAKTG
+565 IPGVDAAAKTG

-594 AGVWVGRNDNK
+594 AGVWVGKNDNK

-630 SGRKPGQF
+630 SGRKPEKF
-638 TKAEIKRGRKPMVN
+638 TKPEIKRGNKPMVN

-657 YNQKLKVNKATGK
+657 YNKKLKINKATGK
-670 IATDRTPPELIEER
+670 VATDRTPPELIEER
-684 DVKTVHSELYYVKL
+684 EVKTVHSELYYVKL
-698 DNILGE
+698 DDILGD

-711 DPQFDNWEKPVLA
+711 DPQFDNWERPVLA

-737 DKDNII
+737 DEDNV
-743 YTDENKPNIII
+743 YTDENKPIIKI
-754 NSPTKGSVITGNNI
+754 NSPTKGSLISGNSV

-774 NAAQGLK
+774 TASQGLK
-781 QVDIYIDD
+781 QVDIYLDEI
-789 TVVLSTESGTIKQSV
+789 VVFSSTSGTISQS
-804 IAPSGGDKTL
+804 ITAPSGGNKVL
-814 TIRAFDIYFNKSEV
+814 TVRAFDIYLNKSE
-828 SVNISVKLDAVSPI
+828 SSTNITIKLDSVSPV
-842 VESFNVSG
+842 VESFSVLG

-855 YNLTADI
+855 FNLSANI
-862 TDLQGVS
+862 TDLQGVA

-874 DEVQGKLITLKNPI
+874 DDTQGQLIILKNPT
-888 TAPKTYSYLYKP
+888 TAPKTYSYLYRP
-900 PSVVNNFSFYIKA
+900 PAGVNTFSFYIKT

-918 NVTTSNKIIK
+918 NVTTSNKITK

>member
-1 MTKKNRSKDLKKVVY
+1 MTIKKQSKSLKKVVY
-16 KKPSLWSKKWVKITS
+16 KKPSLWSKKWVKITY
-31 RIILVLVCFL
+31 RVVLGFFVL
-41 LLIFII
+41 LLISFIG
-47 LYIYVAKD
+47 LYFYVAKD

-64 RKVIQSTQIYDRTGQ
+64 RKIIQSTQIYDRTGQ

-99 PDILKQAF
+99 PDILKQSF
-107 ISIEDQE
+107 IAIEDQE

-129 AFQNVTGK
+129 AFQNFTGR
-137 GVGGGGSTI
+137 GVGGGASTI

-156 TSDRSIMRKIRE
+156 TSDKSLMRKIRE

-211 KPMDLE
+211 KPMELE
-217 PYQAAMLAAIIQR
+217 PYQAAMMAAIIQR

-236 YGSNFDKLES
+236 YGTNFDKLES

-258 GYINEEVYNQQKEQ
+258 GYIDEETYNQQKEQ

-307 GGLKVQTTLDWNL
+307 GGLKVQTTLDWDL

-326 VVREEIAKTR
+326 VVREEIEKTR
-336 SRYDTQN
+336 SRYDTRN
-343 GALSAIDPTNGDI
+343 GALGAIDPTNGDI

-394 AFAKGYNPDSY
+394 AFTKGYNPDSY
-405 LFDLPTNFETTPG
+405 IFDLPTNFETTPG

-427 NMQFNGPVS
+427 NLQFNGPVS
-436 VRRALATSLN
+436 IRRALATSLN

-452 LYLAGIKDTLELGGQ
+452 LYLGGIKDTLELGGQ
-467 LGITDYTRN
+467 LGITDYT
-476 RKSGLAMA
+476 KTKKAGLAMA
-484 LGGAELKLLEHF
+484 LGGTELKLLEHF

-501 FANDGKFNQITPL
+501 FANDGKFNPITPL
-514 MKVTSTSG
+514 MNVTTTSG

-534 ILDANVARQI
+534 VLDANVARQI

-565 IPGVEAAAKTG
+565 IPGVELAAKTG

-585 TVGYTTNLV
+585 TVGYTNNLV

-605 PMRNGADGSVVASP
+605 PMKNGADGSVVASP
-619 IWNRFMKEAIA
+619 IWNRFMKEAVA

-638 TKAEIKRGRKPMVN
+638 TKPEIKKGNKPMVN

-657 YNQKLKVNKATGK
+657 YSQKFKINKATGK
-670 IATDRTPPELIEER
+670 IATDQTPPELIEER
-684 DVKTVHSELYYVKL
+684 EVKTVHSELYYVKL
-698 DNILGE
+698 DDILGD

-711 DPQFDNWEKPVLA
+711 DSQFDAWEKSVLA

-730 YITNLPD
+730 YITNIPD
-737 DKDNII
+737 DRDNV
-743 YTDENKPNIII
+743 YTDDNKPNIII
-754 NSPTKGSVITGNNI
+754 NSPAKGSTINGNSI
-768 PLDISV
+768 PLDIRV
-774 NAAQGLK
+774 TAPQGLK
-781 QVDIYIDD
+781 QVEIYIDD
-789 TVVLSTESGTIKQSV
+789 VAVLSTESGNINQTIIS
-804 IAPSGGDKTL
+804 PSGGDKKL
-814 TIRAFDIYFNKSEV
+814 TVRAFDIYLNKSETTINL
-828 SVNISVKLDAVSPI
+828 NIKLDAVSPL

-850 DKISG
+850 DSSTG
-855 YNLTADI
+855 FVLSANV
-862 TDLQGVS
+862 TDTQGVA

-874 DEVQGKLITLKNPI
+874 DDTQGQLIILKKPTTGSKTFTYNYNPVASI
-888 TAPKTYSYLYKP
+888 S
-900 PSVVNNFSFYIKA
+900 SFSFYLKA